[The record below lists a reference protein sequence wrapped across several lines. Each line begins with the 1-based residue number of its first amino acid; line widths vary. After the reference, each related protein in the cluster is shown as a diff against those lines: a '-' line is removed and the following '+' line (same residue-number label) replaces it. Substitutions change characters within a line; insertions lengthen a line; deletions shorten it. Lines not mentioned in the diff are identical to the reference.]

1 MANFIQNLFNGV
13 TIGMVYF
20 LIAAGMSIVLGIM
33 GITNLAHGAIFMIGA
48 YSGWT
53 IAVQFN
59 LNYYLA
65 LVVGG
70 LAAGGR
76 GEHHRAGFP
85 AGPL

>member
-48 YSGWT
+48 YSG
-53 IAVQFN
+53 
-59 LNYYLA
+59 LD
-65 LVVGG
+65 
-70 LAAGGR
+70 
-76 GEHHRAGFP
+76 HRRP
-85 AGPL
+85 VRTSTTTWP